1 MTGRAL
7 MLTHTAPLPL
17 VSGERVR
24 NFHLLR
30 ELARR
35 GWSVSLF
42 ALNHGPAPSAADE
55 DVLRELCERVE
66 LEPFDASSIAR
77 YRRLAAA
84 VSTRTA
90 FQRRFFFSRT
100 AAERLTGWLRN
111 ESFDAFVAES
121 LYMYPY
127 LPADARRLSVLD
139 TLNAEVR
146 RVQAMAAVL
155 GHRPR
160 GLVARLQLE
169 PVRRFEAE
177 AAQAVAR
184 VVAVSDEEGRYFDG
198 LAPGKVDVVPNGVD
212 CEGIATRPSLPAEPR
227 LLFVGSMDYSANVD
241 AVEHLIDDVLPR
253 LARSDA
259 VVELVGSN
267 PRPAVRRAAERS
279 AVSVEVHGQVPSTEP
294 YFERARLLV
303 VPLRFGGGT
312 RLKILEALARGVPVV
327 STTLG
332 CEGLGLTHERNVV
345 VADSPEELAA
355 WIDRLL
361 EDDDLCRRLG
371 REGRATV
378 EERYDWRRLGEA
390 FEAVVRG
397 VSAKAPA

>member
-1 MTGRAL
+1 MSGRVL

-24 NFHLLR
+24 NFHLLK
-30 ELARR
+30 ELVRR
-35 GWSVSLF
+35 NWSVSLF

-55 DVLRELCERVE
+55 GVLRELCERVE
-66 LEPFDASSIAR
+66 LEPFDASSLAR
-77 YRRLAAA
+77 SRRLAAA
-84 VSTRTA
+84 VLTRTA
-90 FQRRFFFSRT
+90 FQSRFFFSRE
-100 AAERLTGWLRN
+100 AAERLARRLR
-111 ESFDAFVAES
+111 EERFDAFVAES

-127 LPADARRLSVLD
+127 VPAEARGVTVLD

-155 GHRPR
+155 GRRPR

-177 AAQAVAR
+177 AASGVAR
-184 VVAVSDEEGRYFDG
+184 VVAVSQEEGRYFEG

-212 CEGIATRPSLPAEPR
+212 CEQIAQRAGLPAEPR

-253 LARSDA
+253 LGRADA
-259 VVELVGSN
+259 VVDLVGSN
-267 PRPAVRRAAERS
+267 PRPAIRKAAERS
-279 AVSVEVHGQVPSTEP
+279 RIRVEVHGQVPSTEP
-294 YFERARLLV
+294 YFEQARLLV

-332 CEGLGLTHERNVV
+332 CEGLGLTHERDVV
-345 VADSPEELAA
+345 VADSPTEIAG

-361 EDDDLCRRLG
+361 EDDDLCHSLG
-371 REGRATV
+371 RQGRATV
-378 EERYDWRRLGEA
+378 EERYDWRRLGDA
-390 FEAVVRG
+390 FESVVRS
-397 VSAKAPA
+397 VAAKAPA

>member
-1 MTGRAL
+1 MTRRVL

-35 GWSVSLF
+35 DWSVSLF

-66 LEPFDASSIAR
+66 LEPFDASSLAR
-77 YRRLAAA
+77 YRRLAGA

-90 FQRRFFFSRT
+90 FQRRLFFSRA
-100 AAERLTGWLRN
+100 AAERLAGWLRK
-111 ESFDAFVAES
+111 ERFGAFVAES

-127 LPADARRLSVLD
+127 LPADARGVTVLD

-155 GHRPR
+155 GRRPR

-177 AAQAVAR
+177 AAQGVAR
-184 VVAVSDEEGRYFDG
+184 VVAVSDEEGRYFEG

-212 CEGIATRPSLPAEPR
+212 CEGILARSSLPAEPR

-279 AVSVEVHGQVPSTEP
+279 SVSVEVHGQVPSTEP

-332 CEGLGLTHERNVV
+332 CEGLGLTHERDVV

-361 EDDDLCRRLG
+361 ADDDLCRRLG
-371 REGRATV
+371 HEGRATV

-390 FEAVVRG
+390 FETVVRG

>member
-1 MTGRAL
+1 MSARVL

-35 GWSVSLF
+35 GWAVSLV

-55 DVLRELCERVE
+55 AVLRELCERVE
-66 LEPFDASSIAR
+66 LERFDASALAR
-77 YRRLAAA
+77 NRRLAAA
-84 VSTRTA
+84 VLTRTA
-90 FQRRFFFSRT
+90 FQRRLFFSSGL
-100 AAERLTGWLRN
+100 AERVEGRLRG
-111 ESFDAFVAES
+111 EQFDAIVAES

-127 LPADARRLSVLD
+127 VPADARRATVLD

-146 RVQAMAAVL
+146 RVQAMAKVL
-155 GHRPR
+155 GRSPR

-169 PVRRFEAE
+169 PVRRFEAQ
-177 AAQAVAR
+177 AARSVGR
-184 VVAVSDEEGRYFDG
+184 VVAVSDEEGRYFEG
-198 LAPGKVDVVPNGVD
+198 LAPGKIDVVPNGVD
-212 CEGIATRPSLPAEPR
+212 CEAIEPRARLPAEPR

-241 AVEHLIDDVLPR
+241 AVEHLVGDVLPLLGR
-253 LARSDA
+253 RDT

-267 PRPAVRRAAERS
+267 PRRAVASAAARS
-279 AVSVEVHGQVPSTEP
+279 PVPVQVHGQVPSTEP
-294 YFERARLLV
+294 YFERARLLI

-327 STTLG
+327 STALG
-332 CEGLGLTHERNVV
+332 CEGLGLRHERDVI
-345 VADSPEELAA
+345 VADSSEALAQ

-361 EDDDLCRRLG
+361 EDDELCRRLAH
-371 REGRATV
+371 EGRATV
-378 EERYDWRRLGEA
+378 EERYDWRRIGQA
-390 FEAVVRG
+390 FEAVVRS
-397 VSAKAPA
+397 VSA